1 MSIKKK
7 IPMLIASLIIISV
20 VITTY
25 FSDSKSSTIILNQAK
40 SEMSSV
46 NKRAIETI
54 GVMIEK
60 EQANVKGLS
69 YKREINDLLNLR
81 QASPNSEE
89 YNKLVNDNVTLLQS
103 YTKEVQNL
111 EHVFV
116 VDTQGIIVADSD
128 PKLLGKSVSDR
139 SYNKPALDGLEAISE
154 TLTSKSTGAQIIV
167 FVSPIKNNGKVI
179 GYISEAMYAEAF
191 SKYLTN
197 NKIATI
203 SSSYSYLVD
212 EKGNMIY
219 HPTKDK
225 IGKPVENDLIK
236 GVMSRIQKGES
247 VKGDVADN
255 LYNGVMKVSS
265 YEVVPKTNWVLVLT
279 GDKSEIVKPISDMTK
294 TSIIIN
300 GIIVLLAI
308 VIGAWFSSGIT
319 SPIAKVTE
327 LVNKTANLDIRN
339 DESYDYLFKRKDEV
353 GVIFKSIAEMRKIL
367 RELISS
373 LMEASKSINNNA
385 QLVEDLTEELKKYA
399 DETSGET
406 EGLSAG
412 MEESAATTE
421 EISASSSEMKSGI
434 DSISQHSLEGTEET
448 SSMLH
453 RANDLKESSV
463 TSRDNAINIYN
474 KVKEELEVAIEN
486 SSAVQKINNLAE
498 TILQIASQ
506 TNLLA
511 LNAAIEAARAGEAGK
526 GFAVVADEVRNLAEQ
541 SAETVGNMQ
550 SVVTEVNDAVK
561 NLAASS
567 SKTLEFIDK
576 DVIQDY
582 HKFINVGEQYNKD
595 AEKFNKFM
603 LEFSA
608 TAEEMSASVDGIV
621 KAIGEVAETVN
632 DGANGVTNIASKSMT
647 IVEKSNE
654 ISKTAIANM
663 ESSEKLENLISK
675 FKI

>member
-7 IPMLIASLIIISV
+7 IPMLIALLIIISV

-25 FSDSKSSTIILNQAK
+25 FSDNRSSTIILDQTK
-40 SEMSSV
+40 SEIGAV

-54 GVMIEK
+54 GVMLEK

-69 YKREINDLLNLR
+69 NKREINELLNLR

-89 YNKLVNDNVTLLQS
+89 YNKLVNENIALLQS

-116 VDTQGIIVADSD
+116 VDTKGIIVADSD
-128 PKLLGKSVSDR
+128 PKLLGKDVNDR
-139 SYNKPALDGLEAISE
+139 SYNKTALEGMEAISE
-154 TLTSKSTGAQIIV
+154 TLTSKSTGAQVIA
-167 FVSPIKNNGKVI
+167 FVSPIKDNNKVT
-179 GYISEAMYAEAF
+179 GYVCEAMYAEAF
-191 SKYLTN
+191 SKYLGN
-197 NKIATI
+197 NKISTI
-203 SSSYSYLVD
+203 PSSYSYLVD
-212 EKGNMIY
+212 EKSNMIY

-236 GVMSRIQKGES
+236 AVMTRIQKGES
-247 VKGDVADN
+247 VKGDISEY

-279 GDKSEIVKPISDMTK
+279 GDKSEIVKPISDMTR

-300 GIIVLLAI
+300 GIIVLIAI
-308 VIGAWFSSGIT
+308 IIGLWFSNGIT
-319 SPIAKVTE
+319 NPIAKVTM
-327 LVNKTANLDIRN
+327 LVNKTANLDIGLDN
-339 DESYDYLFKRKDEV
+339 SYDYLFKRKDEV
-353 GVIFKSIAEMRKIL
+353 GVIFKSIADMRKVL
-367 RELISS
+367 RDLLTS
-373 LMEASKSINNNA
+373 LTEASSSINSNA
-385 QLVEDLTEELKKYA
+385 VLVESLTEELKKYA
-399 DETSGET
+399 DETSEET

-421 EISASSSEMKSGI
+421 EISASSNEMESGI
-434 DSISQHSLEGTEET
+434 DSISERSLEGTTET
-448 SSMLH
+448 SNMLQ
-453 RANDLKESSV
+453 RANDLKLSSV
-463 TSRDNAINIYN
+463 SSRDNAINIYN
-474 KVKEELEVAIEN
+474 KVKEELEIAIKN

-541 SAETVGNMQ
+541 SATTVGDIQ
-550 SVVTEVNDAVK
+550 SVVSEVNNAVS
-561 NLAASS
+561 NLAYSS

-576 DVIQDY
+576 DVIKDY
-582 HKFINVGEQYNKD
+582 DMFISVGEQYNKD
-595 AEKFNKFM
+595 AENFNKFM

-608 TAEEMSASVDGIV
+608 TAEELSASVNGIV
-621 KAIGEVAETVN
+621 KAISEVAETVN
-632 DGANGVTNIASKSMT
+632 DGATGVTNIASKSMT
-647 IVEKSNE
+647 IAEKSNE

-663 ESSEKLENLISK
+663 ESAEKLKNITSK

>member
-7 IPMLIASLIIISV
+7 IPMLIALLIIISV

-25 FSDSKSSTIILNQAK
+25 FSDRKSSAIILDQTK
-40 SEMSSV
+40 SEISAV

-54 GVMIEK
+54 GVMLEK

-69 YKREINDLLNLR
+69 NKSEINDLLSVR
-81 QASPNSEE
+81 QTSPNSEE
-89 YNKLVNDNVTLLQS
+89 YNKLVNENITLLQN

-116 VDTQGIIVADSD
+116 VDTKGIIIADSD
-128 PKLLGKSVSDR
+128 IKSVGKSVSSR
-139 SYNKPALDGLEAISE
+139 NYNKAALEGNEAISE
-154 TLTSKSTGAQIIV
+154 TLTSVATGAQVIA
-167 FVSPIKNNGKVI
+167 FASPIKDNNKVI
-179 GYISEAMYAEAF
+179 GYTCEAMYAEAF
-191 SKYLTN
+191 SKYLVN
-197 NKIATI
+197 NKISTI
-203 SSSYSYLVD
+203 PSSYSYLVD
-212 EKGNMIY
+212 EKGNLIY

-236 GVMSRIQKGES
+236 GIMTRMQNGES
-247 VKGDVADN
+247 VKGDIAEY

-279 GDKSEIVKPISDMTK
+279 GDKSEIVKPISDMTR
-294 TSIIIN
+294 TSILIN
-300 GIIVLLAI
+300 GIIVLIAI
-308 VIGAWFSSGIT
+308 IIGLWFSNGIT
-319 SPIAKVTE
+319 NPIANVTKI
-327 LVNKTANLDIRN
+327 VNKTANLDISDDN
-339 DESYDYLFKRKDEV
+339 SYDYMFKRKDEV
-353 GVIFKSIAEMRKIL
+353 GVIFKSIAEMRKVL
-367 RELISS
+367 RELLTN
-373 LMEASKSINNNA
+373 LMEASKNINSNA
-385 QLVEDLTEELKKYA
+385 KLVESLTEELKRYA
-399 DETSGET
+399 DETSAET

-421 EISASSSEMKSGI
+421 EISASSTEMESGI
-434 DSISQHSLEGTEET
+434 DSISEHSLEGTRET
-448 SSMLH
+448 SNMLQ
-453 RANDLKESSV
+453 RANELKISSV
-463 TSRDNAINIYN
+463 NSRDNAINIYN
-474 KVKEELEVAIEN
+474 KVKEELEISIRN

-541 SAETVGNMQ
+541 SATTVGNIQ
-550 SVVTEVNDAVK
+550 SVVAEVNNAVS
-561 NLAASS
+561 NLASNS

-582 HKFINVGEQYNKD
+582 AKFISVGEQYNKD
-595 AEKFNKFM
+595 AENFNKFM

-608 TAEEMSASVDGIV
+608 TSEELSASVNGIV
-621 KAIGEVAETVN
+621 KAISEVAETVN
-632 DGANGVTNIASKSMT
+632 DGATGVTNIASKSMT
-647 IVEKSNE
+647 IAEKSNE
-654 ISKTAIANM
+654 ISKTSIANM
-663 ESSEKLENLISK
+663 ESAEKLKYITSK

>member
-7 IPMLIASLIIISV
+7 IPMLIALLIIISV

-25 FSDSKSSTIILNQAK
+25 FSDNRSSTIILDQTK
-40 SEMSSV
+40 SEIGAV

-54 GVMIEK
+54 GVMLEK

-69 YKREINDLLNLR
+69 NKREINELLNLR

-89 YNKLVNDNVTLLQS
+89 YNKLVNENIALLQS

-116 VDTQGIIVADSD
+116 VDTKGIIVADSD
-128 PKLLGKSVSDR
+128 PKLLGKDVNDR
-139 SYNKPALDGLEAISE
+139 SYNKTALEGMEAISE
-154 TLTSKSTGAQIIV
+154 TLTSKSTGAQIIA
-167 FVSPIKNNGKVI
+167 FVSPIKDNNKVT
-179 GYISEAMYAEAF
+179 GYACEAMYAEAF
-191 SKYLTN
+191 SKYLGN
-197 NKIATI
+197 NKISTI
-203 SSSYSYLVD
+203 PSSYSYLVD
-212 EKGNMIY
+212 EKDNMIY

-236 GVMSRIQKGES
+236 AVMTRIQKGES
-247 VKGDVADN
+247 VKGDIAEY

-279 GDKSEIVKPISDMTK
+279 GDKSEIIKPISDMTR

-300 GIIVLLAI
+300 GIIVLIAI
-308 VIGAWFSSGIT
+308 IIGLWFSNGIT
-319 SPIAKVTE
+319 NPIAKVTK
-327 LVNKTANLDIRN
+327 LVNKTANLDIGLDN
-339 DESYDYLFKRKDEV
+339 SYDYLFKRKDEV
-353 GVIFKSIAEMRKIL
+353 GVIFKSIADMRKVL
-367 RELISS
+367 RELLTSLTETSS
-373 LMEASKSINNNA
+373 SINSNA
-385 QLVEDLTEELKKYA
+385 ALVESLTEELKKYA
-399 DETSGET
+399 DETSDET

-421 EISASSSEMKSGI
+421 EISASSNEMESGI
-434 DSISQHSLEGTEET
+434 DSISQRSLEGTTET
-448 SSMLH
+448 SNMLQ
-453 RANDLKESSV
+453 RANDLKLSSV
-463 TSRDNAINIYN
+463 SSRDNAINIYN
-474 KVKEELEVAIEN
+474 KVKEELEIAIKN

-541 SAETVGNMQ
+541 SATTVGDIQ
-550 SVVTEVNDAVK
+550 SVVSEVNNAVS
-561 NLAASS
+561 NLAYSS

-576 DVIQDY
+576 DVIKDY
-582 HKFINVGEQYNKD
+582 DMFISVGEQYNKD
-595 AEKFNKFM
+595 AENFNKFM

-608 TAEEMSASVDGIV
+608 TAEELSASVNGIV
-621 KAIGEVAETVN
+621 KAISEVAETVN
-632 DGANGVTNIASKSMT
+632 DGATGVTNIASKSMT

-663 ESSEKLENLISK
+663 ESAEKLKNITSK
-675 FKI
+675 FRI